1 LDQLLKG
8 GERKR
13 WRGDIRW
20 VLVRENEDLKILS
33 LDYQG
38 QETP

>member
-1 LDQLLKG
+1 LKG